1 MKSYHIT
8 AGIFIPVLWKRA
20 ALPFLMAVIAG
31 LGMISHA
38 SAQQLL
44 MEYTMDAPPNS
55 GTSSVVADYSGNGRD
70 ATVYT
75 GTVANGGVGIPSPL
89 GTNAGISGEQGD
101 YSFLANTTP
110 YGSSLIYSGTGFGT
124 LSSFTVCGWF
134 KTNTT
139 STFATSSRFM
149 ELDASTWS
157 NSILVLAPSPGNWQL
172 QIGGTAVGTTTGGA
186 YNQTQQWIF
195 LAVTYDSTNHNVHFY
210 KGLPNGS
217 MTLVSS
223 STGTNINPVTVTGST
238 KVTWGNGNGGDS
250 RTFLGYMDD
259 LRIYGAATGSSGALG
274 LDALAQ
280 VAAAANPALWDRVEL
295 LMEYN
300 LNTPP
305 NSGTSSVV
313 ADVSGNGRDATVY
326 TGTVANGGVGI
337 PAPLGTHAGVST
349 ATGDGSFQANTTP
362 GSSLIYN
369 GTGFGTLSSFT
380 VCGWFNTNRTS
391 TFTTA
396 TRFLELDGSTS
407 ILVLA
412 PNPGDWEL
420 QLSGTP
426 VALTTG
432 SAFKQTQQWIF
443 LALTYD
449 SMNQK
454 VNFYRGLPSGSMTL
468 VSSTTCTSLSPVSI
482 TGAMKVTWGNNGST
496 DDSRVFPGY
505 LDDLRIYGA
514 VTGSAG
520 ALGVNAL
527 SQIAVTAGSAATWSV
542 VNLEPTLGTDSAG
555 YALLTQGGYQ
565 FAAYYDAN
573 GQMSVAQ
580 RQIKSGTGSEVP
592 SQYPWTIK
600 KLNSTWAGFDAH
612 NYVTMA
618 LDSNHCLH
626 VSGNMHAVPLCYF
639 RASQPYDVN
648 SLTQQTS
655 MTTQNPENSVT
666 YPIFLKDTSG
676 NLIFTYRNGSSGD
689 GDQYYNIY
697 NATTGTWS
705 SLLAEPLFDGTTQD
719 MSAYAQ
725 TPLMGPDGYYHT
737 AWVWRNTPDVAT
749 NHDLSY
755 MRSPDLVNWQTISG
769 TALAL
774 SVTPSTQGVV
784 VDPIPVN
791 GGIINGCQQVG
802 FDPSNNVVISYLK
815 YDENGYSQIY
825 LARYVNGAWLTTKAT
840 NWTYRWVLS
849 GGGTIASQ
857 ISIGP
862 VISKNGQM
870 TIRYNHVQY
879 GSHTAIVDPVN
890 WTLDMG
896 NVSVPADT
904 TMPGPFYSPGSTFP
918 GVAVRR
924 VADLSGTDAAYTYVL
939 RSESVSNPG
948 DLFYVAPYSPPWM
961 LQVIGSPKAP

>member
-1 MKSYHIT
+1 MKSQNLKE
-8 AGIFIPVLWKRA
+8 GIWKRA
-20 ALPFLMAVIAG
+20 AVPFLMLVIVG
-31 LGMISHA
+31 LSCISHA

-55 GTSSVVADYSGNGRD
+55 GTSSVVADFSGNGRN

-75 GTVANGGVGIPSPL
+75 GTVANGGIGIPSPL
-89 GTNAGISGEQGD
+89 GTYTGVSGDSGD

-149 ELDASTWS
+149 ELNGST
-157 NSILVLAPSPGNWQL
+157 SILVIAQSPGDWQL
-172 QIGGTAVGTTTGGA
+172 QIGGTAIGQTTGGA

-195 LAVTYDSTNHNVHFY
+195 LGVTYDSTSHQVNFY

-217 MTLVSS
+217 MTLIKSA
-223 STGTNINPVTVTGST
+223 TNSNLNAITETGSM

-250 RTFLGYMDD
+250 RTFLGYLDD
-259 LRIYGAATGSSGALG
+259 LRIYGATTGSSGALS

-280 VAAAANPALWDRVEL
+280 VAAESNSLTWENGSL

-337 PAPLGTHAGVST
+337 PAPMGIHSGVST
-349 ATGDGSFQANTTP
+349 ASGDYSFQANTTP

-391 TFTTA
+391 TFPTA
-396 TRFLELDGSTS
+396 TRFLELDASNWNNS

-420 QLSGTP
+420 QIGGTA

-432 SAFKQTQQWIF
+432 SAFSQTQQWVF
-443 LALTYD
+443 LAVTYD
-449 SMNQK
+449 SINQK
-454 VNFYRGLPSGSMTL
+454 INFYKRLTSGSMTL
-468 VSSTTCTSLSPVSI
+468 VSSTTGSNFFPVSL
-482 TGAMKVTWGNNGST
+482 TGTMKVTWGNNGST

-514 VTGSAG
+514 TTGSSG

-527 SQIAVTAGSAATWSV
+527 NQIAVAGGSAATWSV
-542 VNLEPTLGTDSAG
+542 VNLEPALGTDSVG
-555 YALLTQGGYQ
+555 YCLLTQGGYQ
-565 FAAYYDAN
+565 FVAYYDAN
-573 GQMSVAQ
+573 GQMSVAE
-580 RQIKSGTGSEVP
+580 RQIKTGTGSEVP

-618 LDSNHCLH
+618 LDSNNCLH

-639 RASQPYDVN
+639 RATQPYDVN
-648 SLTQQTS
+648 SLTQVTS

-666 YPIFLKDTSG
+666 YPIFLKNTLG

-697 NATTGTWS
+697 NATTRTWS
-705 SLLAEPLFDGTTQD
+705 SMLAEPLFDGTSQD

-725 TPLMGPDGYYHT
+725 TPFMGPDGYYHT

-755 MRSPDLVNWQTISG
+755 MRSLDLVNWQTISG
-769 TALAL
+769 TSLAL
-774 SVTPSTQGVV
+774 SVTPSTPGVV

-791 GGIINGCQQVG
+791 GGIINGCQGVG

-815 YDENGYSQIY
+815 YDENGYTQIY
-825 LARYVNGAWLTTKAT
+825 LARYVNGAWQSTKAT

-862 VISKNGQM
+862 VVSKNGQM

-896 NVSVPADT
+896 NVTVPADT
-904 TMPGPFYSPGSTFP
+904 TMPTPFYSPGSTFP

-924 VADLSGTDAAYTYVL
+924 TVDLSGSDAAYTYIL
-939 RSESVSNPG
+939 RSEAVSNPG
-948 DLFYVAPYSPPWM
+948 DLFYVGPYSPPWM
-961 LQVIGSPKAP
+961 LQVISSPKAP